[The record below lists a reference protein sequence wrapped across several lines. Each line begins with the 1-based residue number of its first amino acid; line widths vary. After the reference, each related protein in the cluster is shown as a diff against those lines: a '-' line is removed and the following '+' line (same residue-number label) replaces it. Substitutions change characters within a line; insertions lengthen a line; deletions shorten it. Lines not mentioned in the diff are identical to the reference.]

1 MRPPSPGV
9 QGFDVS
15 SSSSR
20 GRQEQDFWDT
30 LTAGV
35 LAWLIPGAGHWFQ
48 GRRHK
53 AVLFFWTITG
63 LFVFGMVLGQGR
75 VVYAKWHPR
84 QERRFIYLC
93 QIGVGL
99 PSLPALVAARRAAA
113 EKQTLIGNLKWYM
126 PPDRAELNQL
136 YHTLNRRFELGTL
149 FTAIAGLL
157 NLLVI
162 YDVLAGP
169 AYGDRP
175 PPPEARGNPAGAGKK
190 PEQAK
195 EGSGQ
200 Q

>member
-1 MRPPSPGV
+1 M
-9 QGFDVS
+9 S

-20 GRQEQDFWDT
+20 GRHEQDFWDT

-99 PSLPALVAARRAAA
+99 PSLPALAAARRAAA

-175 PPPEARGNPAGAGKK
+175 PPPEAKRNAPGAGKE
-190 PEQAK
+190 PEQEK
-195 EGSGQ
+195 EISGQ